1 MKVLS
6 STTTHVPTY
15 LLRSRMHRQSTT
27 EESCALVVDT
37 RDTQRQTQ
45 SSMRAIL
52 PSPNGDHL
60 VKNCPLRWFS
70 LAVFDG
76 HLLAI
81 GGKVRIEERGLKQD
95 CLMGRGN
102 DGVAALFSPHVHRS
116 SFPSHFFLE
125 VVLGRCQR
133 KERCAQLQCRG
144 VQCRRAIVELC
155 RSTPSPL
162 LHSNIPGA

>member
-1 MKVLS
+1 
-6 STTTHVPTY
+6 
-15 LLRSRMHRQSTT
+15 MHRQSTT

-60 VKNCPLRWFS
+60 VKNCPLKWFS

-81 GGKVRIEERGLKQD
+81 GGKVSG
-95 CLMGRGN
+95 
-102 DGVAALFSPHVHRS
+102 S
-116 SFPSHFFLE
+116 
-125 VVLGRCQR
+125 R
-133 KERCAQLQCRG
+133 KED
-144 VQCRRAIVELC
+144 
-155 RSTPSPL
+155 
-162 LHSNIPGA
+162 SNKIASWEEEMME